1 MRMGGKRIDWTLDE
15 VAYLLDSAG
24 RVPLREICR
33 HLRRSSESVR
43 HMARRLR
50 EQGHAISLR
59 HFEPRTAICPSC
71 GRSSATARD
80 PQNRTGICR
89 PCQLRR
95 QLASIESQTAGLMGR
110 LPAEERATYEQTE
123 AETGARTYEPRPRAP
138 RLDATATYYQRMR
151 AEESHDIALEQW
163 ETRRMEREVKAAQ
176 KRKERIARKLRNC
189 QN

>member
-43 HMARRLR
+43 HMVRRLR

-59 HFEPRTAICPSC
+59 HFEPRTAICPAC
-71 GRSSATARD
+71 GRSSATSREV
-80 PQNRTGICR
+80 GICR

-95 QLASIESQTAGLMGR
+95 QLSAIEAQTADLMGR

-123 AETGARTYEPRPRAP
+123 AETGARTREPRPRAP

-151 AEESHDIALEQW
+151 AEEAHDIALEQW

-176 KRKERIARKLRNC
+176 KRKERIAHKLRKLEN
-189 QN
+189 

>member
-1 MRMGGKRIDWTLDE
+1 MRMGGERIDWTMDD
-15 VAYLLDSAG
+15 VAYLVENAG

-50 EQGHAISLR
+50 GQGYPVSLR
-59 HFEPRTAICPSC
+59 HFEPRTTICPSC
-71 GRSSATARD
+71 GRSSATAREV
-80 PQNRTGICR
+80 GICR

-95 QLASIESQTAGLMGR
+95 QLASIEAQTADLMAR
-110 LPAEERATYEQTE
+110 LPPEARATYEQTE
-123 AETGARTYEPRPRAP
+123 AETGARTREPRPQAP

-151 AEESHDIALEQW
+151 AAEAHDIALEQW

-176 KRKERIARKLRNC
+176 KRKERIARKIRDR
-189 QN
+189 